1 MLVSAMWQKRKK
13 YEAYTIYLVHVPLKT
28 DNRKQYERNDLHF
41 FHSIEPIF
49 TPSTSNP
56 FLPNP
61 SLSFPQ
67 ILMLI
72 EVQILFVLLGMIK
85 HSSQNEHSWC
95 VMIWSFMSLIYA
107 TAWSLS
113 DRFILTSYLN
123 TVKVMEKV
131 WKKGLPNLNELNIT
145 AKLFWWLFPV
155 LFFFWFE

>member
-1 MLVSAMWQKRKK
+1 MTKKEKKWSIHNISITCTIENWQQKTIWKK
-13 YEAYTIYLVHVPLKT
+13 WFTLFSFHWT
-28 DNRKQYERNDLHF
+28 HF
-41 FHSIEPIF
+41 YPIHIQPIF
-49 TPSTSNP
+49 TPSVS
-56 FLPNP
+56 
-61 SLSFPQ
+61 SFPQ
-67 ILMLI
+67 IFMLI

-145 AKLFWWLFPV
+145 AKLFWWLIPV

>member
-13 YEAYTIYLVHVPLKT
+13 YEAYTIYLLHVPLKT

-85 HSSQNEHSWC
+85 HSSQNEHFWC

-113 DRFILTSYLN
+113 DRFILTSYLY

-131 WKKGLPNLNELNIT
+131 WKGLPNLNELNIT
-145 AKLFWWLFPV
+145 AKLFWWLIPV